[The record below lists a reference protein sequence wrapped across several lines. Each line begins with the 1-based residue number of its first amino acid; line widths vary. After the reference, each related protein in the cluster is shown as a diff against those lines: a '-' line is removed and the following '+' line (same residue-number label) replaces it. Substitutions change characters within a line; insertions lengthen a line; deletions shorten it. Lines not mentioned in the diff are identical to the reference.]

1 MNICVPKEKLSF
13 EFRVGLHP
21 PGVKT
26 LVQQGHTCYI
36 EHNAGLEAGF
46 SDQDFLEAGGKIVY
60 SSEEVFGRA
69 DLLLKIAK
77 PTVEEI
83 QWLCPDAVIAGLL
96 HLSSAREEVIQKLE
110 EKQVSTLAYERI
122 QLPDKSFPV
131 RKPLSQIG
139 GRLSAQI
146 GAGLLQN
153 NSGGRG
159 IILGGIAGIPQ
170 ARVVVIGAGIV
181 GSFATHG
188 FVGMGAHVTVLDSNL
203 NALQA
208 IQEFSPVISTLVSTP
223 NNLGLACQQ
232 ADLVVGAVYAEGD
245 RAPVVVNREMVRA
258 MKTRSVI
265 MDISIDEGGCVET
278 SRLTTHEKPTFIEE
292 GVIHYCVP
300 NIPCVVSNSSTCA
313 FLNAAFDFIQQI
325 VSEGFDHAFRN
336 DSALRQGVKI
346 FHGELLKTNETLQ
359 E

>member
-1 MNICVPKEKLSF
+1 MNICVPKEKQYF

-21 PGVKT
+21 AGVKT

-46 SDQDFLEAGGKIVY
+46 ADQDFLEAGGKIVY
-60 SSEEVFGRA
+60 SSEEVFGRS

-77 PTVEEI
+77 PTVQEI
-83 QWLCPDAVIAGLL
+83 QWLRHDTVVAGLL
-96 HLSSAREEVIQKLE
+96 HLSCAREEVIRSLE
-110 EKQVSTLAYERI
+110 EKQVSTLSYERI

-146 GAGLLQN
+146 GASLMQN

-170 ARVVVIGAGIV
+170 AKVVVIGAGIV
-181 GSFATHG
+181 GSFATYG

-223 NNLGLACQQ
+223 NNIAYAC
-232 ADLVVGAVYAEGD
+232 
-245 RAPVVVNREMVRA
+245 
-258 MKTRSVI
+258 
-265 MDISIDEGGCVET
+265 
-278 SRLTTHEKPTFIEE
+278 
-292 GVIHYCVP
+292 
-300 NIPCVVSNSSTCA
+300 
-313 FLNAAFDFIQQI
+313 
-325 VSEGFDHAFRN
+325 
-336 DSALRQGVKI
+336 
-346 FHGELLKTNETLQ
+346 HGELLKISEAPQ